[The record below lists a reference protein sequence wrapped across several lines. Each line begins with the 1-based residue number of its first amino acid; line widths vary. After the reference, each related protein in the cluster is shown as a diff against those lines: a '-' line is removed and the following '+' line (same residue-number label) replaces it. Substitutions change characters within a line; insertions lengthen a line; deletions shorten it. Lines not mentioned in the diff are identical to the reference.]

1 MKEGKLVA
9 QVLCSYYNRLFKSQ
23 PPFIFNTF
31 FKVILITP
39 PLLFQE
45 VILELLE
52 ENIKK
57 QTKMVLLDGFP
68 RELKQAKTFEEKV
81 RTTILPQG

>member
-1 MKEGKLVA
+1 MLLLQSPFLK
-9 QVLCSYYNRLFKSQ
+9 SNRLL
-23 PPFIFNTF
+23 
-31 FKVILITP
+31 KVITP
-39 PLLFQE
+39 PLFSQE

-68 RELKQAKTFEEKV
+68 RELEQAKTFEEKV
-81 RTTILPQG
+81 RTTTLPQG